1 MAPIKTNNPVA
12 SYFDFFSK
20 TGKDAVSPV
29 PPPLSPLSGSGGTK
43 TTSGDY
49 TIHTFTSPGTFSVAS
64 GEANISYLVIGGG
77 GSGGSLGGG
86 GGAGLVK
93 YKSAEP
99 LTPGTYPVTVGPGG
113 AEKAA
118 HPSPPNYGNSGGDS
132 TFALSTPVVATGG
145 GGGGGEGQP
154 GRAGGSA
161 GGDGN
166 NAPTTSVDA
175 LGASG
180 HPGSADVESPP
191 AGWGNNGGRVAD
203 HPDGYSGGGGGGA
216 GSVGGNA
223 SQSARGTAGNG
234 QPFPTFSVPAYMP
247 APDPYRPGINPLPGT
262 FYGGGGGAG
271 SYPPFLPQNMP
282 SNATAGGGGIG
293 GPPSGAGN
301 GTAGVNGLGGGGGGA
316 TGLADGPAGGI
327 GGNGIVVI
335 RYSV

>member
-1 MAPIKTNNPVA
+1 MAPIKSNSPFA

-29 PPPLSPLSGSGGTK
+29 PPPPFSASGGTK

-49 TIHTFTSPGTFSVAS
+49 TIHTFTTSTPAPESKLIIAS
-64 GEANISYLVIGGG
+64 GESNISYLVIGGG

-86 GGAGLVK
+86 GGAGLIK

-99 LTPGTYPVTVGPGG
+99 LTPGTYPVTVGAGG
-113 AEKAA
+113 AQKAA

-216 GSVGGNA
+216 GSVGTDGIKGGGAGQPGGNGVA
-223 SQSARGTAGNG
+223 YTISGSSVTYAGGGGGGGYGGAAGNG
-234 QPFPTFSVPAYMP
+234 GP
-247 APDPYRPGINPLPGT
+247 
-262 FYGGGGGAG
+262 GGGGAG
-271 SYPPFLPQNMP
+271 
-282 SNATAGGGGIG
+282 G
-293 GPPSGAGN
+293 GPSPRNGAAASANTGS
-301 GTAGVNGLGGGGGGA
+301 GGGGGGYPA
-316 TGLADGPAGGI
+316 YGSGGAGGS
-327 GGNGIVVI
+327 GIIII
-335 RYSV
+335 RYLT

>member
-1 MAPIKTNNPVA
+1 MAPIKSNSPFA

-20 TGKDAVSPV
+20 TGKDAVTPE

-216 GSVGGNA
+216 GGVGTDGIKGGGAGQPGGNGVA
-223 SQSARGTAGNG
+223 YTISGSSVTYAGGGGGGGYGGAAGNG
-234 QPFPTFSVPAYMP
+234 GP
-247 APDPYRPGINPLPGT
+247 
-262 FYGGGGGAG
+262 GGGGAG
-271 SYPPFLPQNMP
+271 
-282 SNATAGGGGIG
+282 G
-293 GPPSGAGN
+293 GPSPRN
-301 GTAGVNGLGGGGGGA
+301 GSAASANTGSGGGGGGYPA
-316 TGLADGPAGGI
+316 YGSGGAGGS
-327 GGNGIVVI
+327 GIIII
-335 RYSV
+335 RYLT